1 MKQIKTIE
9 DIPEEALAMLS
20 DNRGG
25 DEDVE
30 QPADMLQPHQPE
42 QEFTEVG

>member
-1 MKQIKTIE
+1 MKEIKRTE

-25 DEDVE
+25 DDDVE
-30 QPADMLQPHQPE
+30 QSADLLQQNISE
-42 QEFTEVG
+42 QELTSVG